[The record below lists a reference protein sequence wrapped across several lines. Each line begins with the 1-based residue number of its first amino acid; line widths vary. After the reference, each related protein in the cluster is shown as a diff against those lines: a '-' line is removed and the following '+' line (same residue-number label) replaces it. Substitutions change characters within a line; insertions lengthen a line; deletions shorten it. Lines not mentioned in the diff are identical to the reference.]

1 MGGSKR
7 KVKENHDSHQVN
19 QRKIFSDNTKDDDN
33 EENDKI
39 KNKDHEGFKQKIKE
53 NHDSHRISYK
63 KAVNDNIKNDDIEKR
78 KKKIVLRTKPV
89 EFKGWTLRS
98 KEIKETSEIKEDIS
112 KNKEEKVVKIQP
124 KVEILPETKNEEE
137 KMIKRQKKMIN
148 HQNSKRSG

>member
-1 MGGSKR
+1 MGSHRFSQREAFSDNTKDDDNEENDKIKIKDHEGSKR

-63 KAVNDNIKNDDIEKR
+63 KAVNDNIKNDDIERR

-98 KEIKETSEIKEDIS
+98 KEIKETSEIK
-112 KNKEEKVVKIQP
+112 
-124 KVEILPETKNEEE
+124 
-137 KMIKRQKKMIN
+137 
-148 HQNSKRSG
+148 